1 MCRGPRK
8 DCGWS
13 VYVKNSA
20 GAERERGHSAEVLAK
35 MVTQLNELR
44 WHWCV
49 LAEKP
54 SSKPKS
60 DSKSHSTRP
69 SPLVI
74 QMRGLIIII
83 STRMIIPTATL
94 LLRLGGG
101 EPGGSQSSA
110 GAAAGE
116 GGAEE
121 PVVRTHLGLWFVPH
135 PLCPMGFYQLTS
147 SLQPSS
153 KAGVSQRHLPP

>member
-1 MCRGPRK
+1 MKGMWHCGVGVLLWNRRVRQGLFNTVHLSKDLQKLSSAEDHSGQGAGGGGVCRGPRK

-13 VYVKNSA
+13 VYVKNTA
-20 GAERERGHSAEVLAK
+20 GAGREGGHSAEALAE

-44 WHWCV
+44 WHWWV

-74 QMRGLIIII
+74 QLRGLIIII
-83 STRMIIPTATL
+83 STGMIIPTATL
-94 LLRLGGG
+94 SLRL
-101 EPGGSQSSA
+101 
-110 GAAAGE
+110 
-116 GGAEE
+116 
-121 PVVRTHLGLWFVPH
+121 
-135 PLCPMGFYQLTS
+135 
-147 SLQPSS
+147 
-153 KAGVSQRHLPP
+153 